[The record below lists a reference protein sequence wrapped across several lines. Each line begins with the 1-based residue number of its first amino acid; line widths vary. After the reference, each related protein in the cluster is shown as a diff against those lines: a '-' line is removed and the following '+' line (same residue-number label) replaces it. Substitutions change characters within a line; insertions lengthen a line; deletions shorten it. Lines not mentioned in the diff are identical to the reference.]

1 VLIAWAVSCE
11 EYELRADGTVDIYA
25 AGFDTFY
32 VERLPATI
40 DITILVR
47 VHLVEDERAKIDVHV
62 LGPDTV
68 PLGALKHEVVAAPG
82 SNHRPGYLVT
92 QTEALEVK
100 DLQVE
105 SEGVYSVEVYA
116 DPARGPYQER
126 RRSIFFTVREG
137 LPSN

>member
-11 EYELRADGTVDIYA
+11 EYELRDDGTVDIYA

-32 VERLPATI
+32 VEQLPASL
-40 DITILVR
+40 DFTILVR
-47 VHLVEDERAKIDVHV
+47 LLLVEDEHAEIDVHV

-68 PLGALKHEVVAAPG
+68 PIGALKYPIVALPG

-92 QTEALEVK
+92 QTEAIVLEA
-100 DLQVE
+100 LPIQ
-105 SEGVYSVEVYA
+105 SAGVYSVEIYT
-116 DPARGPYQER
+116 DPGRSPDEER

-137 LPSN
+137 LPD